1 MAETEADLKADGVLG
16 KYAKIIAI
24 THAPVER
31 VLKNVS
37 RVITRESLR
46 APRGGLWA
54 LNHVAR

>member
-16 KYAKIIAI
+16 KYAKIIA
-24 THAPVER
+24 HAPVER

-46 APRGGLWA
+46 ALRGGLWA
-54 LNHVAR
+54 LNRVAR

>member
-37 RVITRESLR
+37 RAHPGV
-46 APRGGLWA
+46 AVGL
-54 LNHVAR
+54 NR